1 MGVMY
6 YTMESKKEELKLE
19 SGQAYRSVRKHT
31 ESCGE
36 KQHEILSL
44 EKLFSLWYTEHMGG
58 GPNRRQ
64 EKHWKLPLGIQ
75 QRIDGIRQEM
85 TI

>member
-1 MGVMY
+1 MCY
-6 YTMESKKEELKLE
+6 IMESKKEESKLE

-31 ESCGE
+31 ESYGE
-36 KQHEILSL
+36 KQHEIFFL
-44 EKLFSLWYTEHMGG
+44 EKSFFLWYTEHMGG
-58 GPNRRQ
+58 AHNRRQ

-75 QRIDGIRQEM
+75 QRIDGIRQKM